1 MLQELN
7 NRFGGHGLTFVAG
20 NGNFINAH
28 IENPQAAATIS
39 LYGAQV
45 LQFQPTGGKPV
56 LWVSDYSRFEEGKAI
71 RGGIPVCAPWFGAHP
86 SDRTLP
92 SHGVARIRHWQVKAA
107 GLRENGDNYLTLSL
121 AASDSCCGN
130 YPGIFD
136 FELNVEVGSHL
147 KLELRTVNRTA
158 AAQPF
163 SAALHSYFAVGDIS
177 LVTVEGLNRAAY
189 FASVTGPMER
199 QSDGIRFYDNGKY
212 TFDFSR
218 FDREVDRVYLN
229 TAADGEIVDALWR
242 RRIVVAKHGSM
253 STVVWNPWQA
263 KAAQMA
269 DFGDREYLNML
280 CVETANA
287 KSDARILEPYAA
299 HTFGLDIS
307 EER

>member
-45 LQFQPTGGKPV
+45 LQFQPAGGKPV

-92 SHGVARIRHWQVKAA
+92 SHGVARIRRWQVKAA

-177 LVTVEGLNRAAY
+177 LVTVEGLNRAEY
-189 FASVTGPMER
+189 FDSVNGTMER
-199 QSDGIRFYDNGKY
+199 QSDGI
-212 TFDFSR
+212 R

-229 TAADGEIVDALWR
+229 TAADCEIVDALWR